1 KTSRPI
7 RDWKC
12 CQPPIHTKHDNIVFR
27 SRFAFNPGSH
37 LQQYFPAK
45 MALGGRLGL
54 SAVKLPMPSCQN
66 PTNGEKSQ
74 KQLRLT
80 VLEPIDSA
88 VQPTVSAIQPVDWK
102 VEAIG

>member
-1 KTSRPI
+1 M
-7 RDWKC
+7 
-12 CQPPIHTKHDNIVFR
+12 
-27 SRFAFNPGSH
+27 FAFNPGSH
-37 LQQYFPAK
+37 LLPYIPVK

-54 SAVKLPMPSCQN
+54 SAVKLPMPGCQN

-74 KQLRLT
+74 KQLRLS
-80 VLEPIDSA
+80 VIEPIGSA